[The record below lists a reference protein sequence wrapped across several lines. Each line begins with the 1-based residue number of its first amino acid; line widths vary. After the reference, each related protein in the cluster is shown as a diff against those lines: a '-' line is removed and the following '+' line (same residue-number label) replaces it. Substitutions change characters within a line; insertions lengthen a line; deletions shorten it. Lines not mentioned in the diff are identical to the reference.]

1 MSGTEGPRPVLSL
14 VMADAGSAFYGD
26 RVDREGGPALV
37 LGAGD
42 GRIAWELARRGH
54 QVLAADPS
62 EVLIRAAEERRSEEP
77 VEVAARLRVVRAD
90 VRSLRLEERFKVV
103 IAPRNALGLMS
114 TRDDLEA
121 ALATAALHLAEG
133 GSFLLDLINPP
144 EHRSPPAPD
153 DRAEEPPL
161 WYRPVFIPHLR
172 ERRRARGEGD
182 GAAHEGLRRL
192 KVRQFSVE
200 ELDVALKAA
209 GFQPME
215 RYGDFDSRP
224 FAPEDPLQIV
234 VAQRADVSP

>member
-1 MSGTEGPRPVLSL
+1 MAGTEGPRPVLSL
-14 VMADAGSAFYGD
+14 VTADAGSGFYGD

-62 EVLIRAAEERRSEEP
+62 EVLVRAAEERRAQEP
-77 VEVAARLRVVRAD
+77 PEVAARLRVVRAD
-90 VRSLRLEERFKVV
+90 VRSLRLDERFKVV

-114 TRDDLEA
+114 TPGDLEA

-133 GSFLLDLINPP
+133 GAFLLDLVNPP

-153 DRAEEPPL
+153 DRAEQEPPL
-161 WYRPVFIPHLR
+161 WYRPVFVPHLR
-172 ERRRARGEGD
+172 ERRRERPGEGA
-182 GAAHEGLRRL
+182 AAHEGLRRL
-192 KVRQFSVE
+192 RVRQFSAE

-209 GFQPME
+209 GFQPLE
-215 RYGDFDSRP
+215 RYGDFDGRP

-234 VAQRADVSP
+234 VAQRAP

>member
-1 MSGTEGPRPVLSL
+1 MAGTEGPRPVLSL

-62 EVLIRAAEERRSEEP
+62 EVLLRAAEERRAQEP
-77 VEVAARLRVVRAD
+77 AEVAARLSVVRAD
-90 VRSLRLEERFKVV
+90 VRSLRLDERFKVV
-103 IAPRNALGLMS
+103 IAPRNALGLMT
-114 TRDDLEA
+114 TRGDLEA
-121 ALATAALHLAEG
+121 ALATAALHLADG
-133 GSFLLDLINPP
+133 GTFLLDLVNPS

-161 WYRPVFIPHLR
+161 WYRPVFVPHLR
-172 ERRRARGEGD
+172 ERRRARPGEGD
-182 GAAHEGLRRL
+182 AAAHEGLRRL
-192 KVRQFSVE
+192 KVRQFSAE

-209 GFQPME
+209 GFQALE
-215 RYGDFDSRP
+215 RFGDFDGRP
-224 FAPEDPLQIV
+224 FAPEDPLQLV
-234 VAQRADVSP
+234 VAQRAPP